1 MKSKTP
7 TELTR
12 ATGQGLGEPQGNIV
26 RIVLALTTMAPGTPR
41 TSDMEGA

>member
-12 ATGQGLGEPQGNIV
+12 ATGRGLRNQLQGHIV
-26 RIVLALTTMAPGTPR
+26 RIGLALATKTPR
-41 TSDMEGA
+41 ASAGIGGA